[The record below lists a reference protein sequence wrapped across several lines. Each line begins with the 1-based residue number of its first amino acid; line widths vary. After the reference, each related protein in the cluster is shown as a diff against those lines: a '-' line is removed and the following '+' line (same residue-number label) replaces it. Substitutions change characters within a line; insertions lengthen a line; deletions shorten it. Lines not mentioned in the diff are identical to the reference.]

1 MTVHNA
7 DSALLCELL
16 RRPLVLLLL
25 AALLVLATSAAA
37 AAGLRP
43 IRLPQRGE
51 VTLPRLRHGV
61 IRVPAGH
68 TAGRVTVL
76 VGLRLP
82 PLAARYG
89 PGLQAFGPRRKLDT
103 TSSTSQA
110 YLARLERAQAAAAW
124 ARSSRA
130 R

>member
-1 MTVHNA
+1 LTVHDA

-16 RRPLVLLLL
+16 RRPLVLSLL

-37 AAGLRP
+37 AAALRP
-43 IRLPQRGE
+43 VRLPQRGE
-51 VTLPRLRHGV
+51 VTLPRIRHGA
-61 IRVPAGH
+61 IRIPAGQ
-68 TAGRVTVL
+68 ASGRVTVV

-103 TSSTSQA
+103 ASSASQA
-110 YLARLERAQAAAAW
+110 YLARLARAQTVAAAQI
-124 ARSSRA
+124 RRA
-130 R
+130 GA